1 MSNHP
6 SWAFVM
12 QPICVAQNLETHH
25 HELLLRNLE
34 DLAFHGEVIQHAERN
49 GFISI
54 VDFYAA
60 SSAIESLERDPLLH
74 LSVNVSSHTVETLGA
89 EYVERIPVTPSIC
102 SRLSVE
108 LTETRAPEVAAVVA
122 FRGRLMDRGIGFS
135 IDDFGPD
142 YPLDLTQVRNLRPDE
157 IKLSG
162 AALAHAMAGD
172 CSFIDQVMSLGCR
185 VVAECIDTPAKLEFV
200 RNHGIDLVQ
209 GYIIHRR

>member
-1 MSNHP
+1 
-6 SWAFVM
+6 M
-12 QPICVAQNLETHH
+12 QPICVARSLETHH

-34 DLAFHGEVIQHAERN
+34 DLSSHGEAIQHAERN
-49 GFISI
+49 GFIPI

-60 SSAIESLERDPLLH
+60 SSAIESLERNPLLH
-74 LSVNVSSHTVETLGA
+74 LSVNVSSHTVETLGS
-89 EYVERIPVTPSIC
+89 EYVERIPDTPSIC

-108 LTETRAPEVAAVVA
+108 LTETRAPEMAAVVA
-122 FRGRLMDRGIGFS
+122 FRGCLMDRGIGFS

-142 YPLDLTQVRNLRPDE
+142 YPLDLTQVGALQPDE

-172 CSFIDQVMSLGCR
+172 FTFFEQVMSLGCR
-185 VVAECIDTPAKLEFV
+185 VVAECIDTPEKLEFV

-209 GYIIHRR
+209 GFIIHHR